1 PIISMFSSVKTTTG
15 ASIELYE
22 FLDGIR
28 KGRWQDLVLA
38 IRAAND
44 DDKKAQLKKKLPAV
58 TVSGYFD
65 KRSAKDIRHHSG
77 FIAMDIDNVTNPEE
91 VKDVLRTDAYCYSA

>member
-1 PIISMFSSVKTTTG
+1 MT
-15 ASIELYE
+15 
-22 FLDGIR
+22 
-28 KGRWQDLVLA
+28 
-38 IRAAND
+38 
-44 DDKKAQLKKKLPAV
+44 KKRRNSRRSFPAV

-91 VKDVLRTDAYCYSA
+91 VKDVLRTDAYCYSAFTSVSGKGVCAIFRIDGFATEDAFRGPG